1 MKSKIFTLFFF
12 MTIGAGTMTAE
23 TIFSILIGNLYY
35 NLDKE
40 NKTAE
45 VTRKDSYSGYDLTT
59 ADIPASVIY
68 NEETYSVTSIRDYA
82 FDNSENLV
90 SVAIPNSVTYI
101 GEDAFWGCSSLEN
114 INVDKENAYYCD
126 VNGVLFDKEIIS
138 LITYPIGKSDPEY
151 TIPGTVTRI
160 EENAFANCEHLTT
173 VIIPNSVTTINV
185 FAFGHCT
192 GLTSIKI
199 PDSVEWLGMEAFH
212 NCSNLESVTIGN
224 GLTVLEDD
232 VFAGCTS
239 LISIQIPNSITEIMG
254 GAFAGCSGL
263 TFLEIPNSVTKIDW
277 LAFTGCSS
285 LSSLVIGSG
294 VEYISGVAFLGCD
307 GLVSIIVD
315 SENKI
320 FDSRDNCNAI
330 IETESNTLIYCC
342 ANTTIPSSVTKIG
355 DAAFYKKK
363 ITDISIPN
371 SVTSIGVLAFSD
383 CSELTSLVIPESV
396 QTIGNGAFA
405 DCVGLKSITCHAL
418 TPPEIEYDDNG
429 LVSPLL
435 DIFDGVDK
443 SIPLYVPK
451 GSIALY
457 KNAEQWKKFDIRAIT
472 ESPSAISDA
481 QTGKTQ
487 MTKVYMDGRF
497 YVIIKEGEQSIMY
510 DMTGTRVRSLN

>member
-12 MTIGAGTMTAE
+12 LTIGAGTMTAG

-45 VTRKDSYSGYDLTT
+45 VTRKDSYSSYDLTT

-68 NEETYSVTSIRDYA
+68 NEETYSVTSIRKYA
-82 FDNSENLV
+82 FDDSNNLV
-90 SVAIPNSVTYI
+90 SVTIPNSVTYI

-126 VNGVLFDKEIIS
+126 VNGVLFDKEITS
-138 LITYPIGKSDPEY
+138 LITYPIGKSDSEY

-160 EENAFANCEHLTT
+160 EEDAFANCEHLTT
-173 VIIPNSVTTINV
+173 VIIPNSVTTIEV

-199 PDSVEWLGMEAFH
+199 PDSVEWLGMEAFRY
-212 NCSNLESVTIGN
+212 CSNLESVTIGN
-224 GLTVLEDD
+224 GLTILEDG
-232 VFAGCTS
+232 VFEDCIS
-239 LISIQIPNSITEIMG
+239 LTSIQIPNSITKITG
-254 GAFAGCSGL
+254 GVFAGCTGL
-263 TFLEIPNSVTKIDW
+263 TSLEIPNSVTEIGW
-277 LAFTGCSS
+277 LILNGCSN
-285 LSSLVIGSG
+285 LKSLVIGSG
-294 VEYISGVAFLGCD
+294 VEYISELAFSGCN
-307 GLVSIIVD
+307 GLVSIVVD

-320 FDSRDNCNAI
+320 YDSRDNCNAI

-342 ANTTIPSSVTKIG
+342 NNITIPPSVTKIG
-355 DAAFYKKK
+355 SYAFFEKK
-363 ITDISIPN
+363 ITNISIPN
-371 SVTSIGVLAFSD
+371 GVTSLGFLAFAE
-383 CSELTSLVIPESV
+383 CSELASLVISESV
-396 QTIGNGAFA
+396 KTIGCGAFTN
-405 DCVGLKSITCHAL
+405 CVNLKSITCHAV
-418 TPPEIEYDDNG
+418 TPPEIEYDKNG
-429 LVSPLL
+429 MIAPI

-497 YVIIKEGEQSIMY
+497 YVIIREGEQSIMY
-510 DMTGTRVRSLN
+510 DMTGTRVGSLN